1 MPNPPAA
8 ALRVVAAA
16 AVIAFSLSIT
26 DEVNAHCQIP
36 CGIFDDPARIA
47 LLMEDAKTIEKS
59 VTEIKALAG
68 SHDAEGQ
75 NQLVRWINNK
85 ETHASNIMEVISEYF
100 MAQRIK
106 PVAEGEEGYEAYLKK
121 LADHHAVMVAA
132 MKTKQQADLESVEAL
147 KAAITTIAVY
157 YPHEHQ

>member
-1 MPNPPAA
+1 MLNQTARLFRA
-8 ALRVVAAA
+8 VAAITI
-16 AVIAFSLSIT
+16 VVTCLSMT
-26 DEVNAHCQIP
+26 GRVDAHCQIP

-47 LLMEDAKTIEKS
+47 LLMEDAKTIGKS
-59 VTEIKALAG
+59 VTEINALAG

-85 ETHASNIMEVISEYF
+85 EAHASNIMEQISEYF

-132 MKTKQQADLESVEAL
+132 MKTKQQADLESVESL
-147 KAAITTIAVY
+147 KATITTIAVY